1 VFLCF
6 SQRGNMMNVVPRVTG
21 PRVAS
26 KNHTEKTFFYRH
38 RTTDFEL
45 RFVPSARDSS
55 MWCLFQL
62 SHCDAPD
69 AARTGAEEAE
79 LSSTLQERA

>member
-1 VFLCF
+1 
-6 SQRGNMMNVVPRVTG
+6 MNAVPSVPR
-21 PRVAS
+21 PRVAG
-26 KNHTEKTFFYRH
+26 KNHAHQAFFYRD
-38 RTTDFEL
+38 RFTDFEL
-45 RFVPSARDSS
+45 RFVPAARDSS

-62 SHCDAPD
+62 SHCDAQD